1 MSHQIPQGSKIPG
14 SSVPEETMRRKCG
27 QMFIFVS
34 MRNKAY
40 FRAKIPFVFSPDGL
54 KVSNQDSIKNFK

>member
-1 MSHQIPQGSKIPG
+1 MSHQIPQRSKIPG
-14 SSVPEETMRRKCG
+14 SSLPAEPVRRKCA

-54 KVSNQDSIKNFK
+54 K

>member
-1 MSHQIPQGSKIPG
+1 MSHQIPQRSKIPG
-14 SSVPEETMRRKCG
+14 SSVPAEPVRRKCA

-54 KVSNQDSIKNFK
+54 K